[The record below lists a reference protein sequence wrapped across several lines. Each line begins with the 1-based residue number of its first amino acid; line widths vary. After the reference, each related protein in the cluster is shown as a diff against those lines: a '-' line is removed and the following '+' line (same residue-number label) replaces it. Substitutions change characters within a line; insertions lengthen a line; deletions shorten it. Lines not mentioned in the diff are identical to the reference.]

1 MLSFHNVTLQYET
14 KVVLKGVNLHIK
26 EGEFVTLVGPSG
38 CGKSSL
44 LNLAAGTLKPTT
56 GSVSFGGNQITGIDP
71 QRGMMFQDSCLFP
84 WLSAWENVAFGLK
97 MKGIK
102 KKERYEQ
109 SLQYLDQVELREYA
123 DYRSYELSGG
133 MKQRVA
139 LARTLIQEP
148 QLILMDEPL
157 GALDAIT
164 KRKMQGLFKEIWRST
179 QKTFFLV
186 THDVEEAIGLGTRLL
201 VLSVAGGELLEDL
214 DLQREP
220 RNKSDLIHYI
230 YQLLANGMEQKQS
243 F

>member
-1 MLSFHNVTLQYET
+1 MLSFHNVTLQYEM
-14 KVVLKGVNLHIK
+14 KVVLKEVNLHIK

-38 CGKSSL
+38 GGKSSL
-44 LNLAAGTLKPTT
+44 LNLAAGTLKPTS

-71 QRGMMFQDSCLFP
+71 ERGMMFQDSCLFP

-109 SLQYLDQVELREYA
+109 SLHYLDQVELKEYA

-148 QLILMDEPL
+148 RLILMDEPL

-164 KRKMQGLFKEIWRST
+164 KRKMQDLFKRIWRST
-179 QKTFFLV
+179 RKTFFLV
-186 THDVEEAIGLGTRLL
+186 THDVEEAISLGTRLL
-201 VLSVAGGELLEDL
+201 VLSAAGGNIIEDL
-214 DLQREP
+214 DLQKEAV
-220 RNKSDLIHYI
+220 KKTDCVHYI
-230 YQLLANGMEQKQS
+230 FQLLANGIDQKQS